1 METANQ
7 TNKKPS
13 VHKILAHSYATYFLF
28 VLVGVSLDLIFSLKF
43 FGTPALV
50 SLGVLF
56 LIAGTFLIVWAQK
69 TSRSLK
75 KEIISKETFIH
86 GPYRYTRSPTHWG
99 LFLLV
104 FGFGVVSNAFFV
116 VLSSVIAFIVTKL
129 IFLNKEEEIL
139 SDKYGEPYLDYKKSV
154 RI

>member
-1 METANQ
+1 MET
-7 TNKKPS
+7 TSPINKKPS

-28 VLVGVSLDLIFSLKF
+28 VLVGVSLDLIFNLKF
-43 FGTPALV
+43 FGTPTIV
-50 SLGVLF
+50 SLGILF
-56 LIAGTFLIVWAQK
+56 LMAGTFLIAWAQK

-75 KEIISKETFIH
+75 KEIISKETFVH

-99 LFLLV
+99 LFLLI
-104 FGFGVVSNAFFV
+104 FGFGMVSNAFFV
-116 VLSSVIAFIVTKL
+116 VLSSIVAFIVTKL
-129 IFLNKEEEIL
+129 VFLNKEEKIL